1 MPPTSK
7 MARNA
12 QRRLLADK
20 ALQTALEPLM
30 AAPVGRYKG
39 GWTYVQS
46 GEKRIRL
53 MGPDSK
59 PTAAG
64 LAPPERISSVL

>member
-1 MPPTSK
+1 MAPTSK
-7 MARNA
+7 TARNA
-12 QRRLLADK
+12 QRRSIADK
-20 ALQTALEPLM
+20 ALQTALEPVM
-30 AAPVGRYKG
+30 SKPVEKYKG
-39 GWTYVQS
+39 GETYVQS

-64 LAPPERISSVL
+64 LVY